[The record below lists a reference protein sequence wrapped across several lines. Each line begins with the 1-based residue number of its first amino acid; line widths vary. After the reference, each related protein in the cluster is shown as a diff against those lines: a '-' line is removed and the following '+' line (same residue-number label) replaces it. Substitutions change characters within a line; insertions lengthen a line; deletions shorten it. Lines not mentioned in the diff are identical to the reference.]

1 MRKLMKSSFYATI
14 WLLLIGLNNVSA
26 ISAWS
31 WVNENLRTAWT
42 ADQVIQTWLGNLL
55 WFLYLVAVILA
66 IWGGFNILTASGD
79 EEKVKKGKT
88 IILQAIG
95 WVVVI
100 FLAGSIIDWLLNAIL
115 GWGAA

>member
-1 MRKLMKSSFYATI
+1 MKSVVKNSFYTI
-14 WLLLIGLNNVSA
+14 AWLALIGLNSANAA
-26 ISAWS
+26 ISTGNGVDS
-31 WVNENLRTAWT
+31 SLRTEWT
-42 ADQVIQTWLGNLL
+42 ADTVIQSWLANLL
-55 WFLYLVAVILA
+55 TFLYLVAVILG

-100 FLAGSIIDWLLNAIL
+100 FLAGSIIDWLLNIIL
-115 GWGAA
+115 K